1 MMVHDMNTRK
11 RKLQNKVN
19 LGPSIIVPSSAEQ
32 TSHFFSRNE
41 RPVSV
46 QVQSDISRSLAQWI
60 ATAGRGRPISV
71 VEDIGLQQTLC
82 IEMCLF
88 FN

>member
-60 ATAGRGRPISV
+60 ATAGRPISV